1 MIQRC
6 RKKTGKM
13 AAEQSLVGSELIS
26 ITQPIVEV
34 RQLFPHQIRL
44 SAAESGNT
52 ASKKVYGNLRPLY
65 GVGRNTAIRLLK
77 KLSYGTHLLC

>member
-13 AAEQSLVGSELIS
+13 AAEQSQVGSELIS
-26 ITQPIVEV
+26 ITQPIAAI
-34 RQLFPHQIRL
+34 RQLFSHQIRL
-44 SAAESGNT
+44 SAVESGNT
-52 ASKKVYGNLRPLY
+52 ASKKLYGNLRPPY

-77 KLSYGTHLLC
+77 K